1 MISFTYSFMHARTCS
16 PTAMRPFCPSFVFP
30 CFSFLFLP
38 PYHWTFPA
46 VFQHFSPSFNPSLY
60 ICPSSSSCSNL
71 FLSALGNYATIRP
84 QFGNKLHFAN
94 QIFQANELSV
104 RYTQIPS
111 NFCPL
116 FSTSSKYSARH
127 TPLASI
133 RVTKNRSF
141 DFLFQRLWDRLWDSK
156 VVFRLRGRN
165 VTNVPNIFLF
175 YATVYWSFKSTI
187 ISCFFLSCL
196 IPLFEG
202 KRWLFET
209 TKSSMDCSIRL

>member
-1 MISFTYSFMHARTCS
+1 MHARTCS
-16 PTAMRPFCPSFVFP
+16 RTAMRPFRPSFVFP

-46 VFQHFSPSFNPSLY
+46 VFQPFSPSSLSSLY
-60 ICPSSSSCSNL
+60 IYPSSSSCSNL

-84 QFGNKLHFAN
+84 QFANKLHFAN

-141 DFLFQRLWDRLWDSK
+141 DLLFQRLWDRLWDSK

-175 YATVYWSFKSTI
+175 CASVYWPFRFTI
-187 ISCFFLSCL
+187 VSCFFLSRL
-196 IPLFEG
+196 IPLLEG
-202 KRWLFET
+202 KRWLS
-209 TKSSMDCSIRL
+209 KSSMDRSIRL